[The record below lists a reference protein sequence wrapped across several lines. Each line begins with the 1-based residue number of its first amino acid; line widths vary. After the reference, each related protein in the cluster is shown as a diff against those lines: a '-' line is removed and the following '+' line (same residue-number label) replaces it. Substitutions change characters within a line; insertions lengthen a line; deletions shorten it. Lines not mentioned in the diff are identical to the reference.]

1 MPLFLSQEKQNDVF
15 NKIKKI
21 FSDFSYFDLLLSNGI
36 KQLISDV
43 TFDEINMEFIDS
55 LNETY
60 IKDMRIYQTKD
71 QLAILEK
78 MKIILMTT
86 VVYLFSLSPS
96 AHSFLLHS
104 TEDLLSLY
112 PQFKEQ
118 LSLTCKS
125 DIQELEYLIQFRNY
139 MKLALLLLPARNNK
153 IFLLRVVERLEGSSI
168 EYITG
173 TGQRLAV
180 TRRATDI
187 FHQESGLPMVKKT
200 STKRTRAA
208 EQQLLQQQQ
217 GNQEMVIQ
225 EVPVLKKFKT
235 VSGTSS
241 SKANNKKQLLKAS
254 KSLPLPLSPLSSSSS
269 LDGSLLSPS
278 VVAMRPSPA
287 VLPPSKLKFQP
298 SDLKIGNIQISFPSS
313 PTAANDL
320 PYDFE
325 NVDSLLLMTNCN
337 SHPNN
342 YNDDGEL
349 IPLSELELDETAY
362 STLLAEEYCESFT
375 ETLRQS
381 GF

>member
-21 FSDFSYFDLLLSNGI
+21 FSDFNYFDLLLSKGI

-43 TFDEINMEFIDS
+43 TFDEINMEFIES

-60 IKDMRIYQTKD
+60 IKEMEIYQTKE

-96 AHSFLLHS
+96 AHSFLIHS

-118 LSLTCKS
+118 LSLTCKL

-173 TGQRLAV
+173 TGQRPAV

-208 EQQLLQQQQ
+208 EQQLQLQQ

-235 VSGTSS
+235 VPGAS
-241 SKANNKKQLLKAS
+241 SKATNNKKQLLKAS
-254 KSLPLPLSPLSSSSS
+254 KSLPLPLSPLSSCSS

-278 VVAMRPSPA
+278 AA

-313 PTAANDL
+313 PPSPAANDL

-325 NVDSLLLMTNCN
+325 NVDSLLLMTNN
-337 SHPNN
+337 NNNYYHHPNI
-342 YNDDGEL
+342 NDDGEL